1 MTEEAVSLGS
11 ITITRYTSADG
22 ETVAGVNVDD
32 DLDVHA
38 QLDLL
43 RMAEDTI
50 LRMDEE
56 DE

>member
-1 MTEEAVSLGS
+1 MTDEAMPLGS
-11 ITITRYTSADG
+11 ITISHYLDSTGDIITGVSVDG
-22 ETVAGVNVDD
+22 DIPIVT
-32 DLDVHA
+32 
-38 QLDLL
+38 QLGLL

>member
-1 MTEEAVSLGS
+1 MTDEAMPLGS
-11 ITITRYTSADG
+11 ITISHYLDNTGDIITGVSVDG
-22 ETVAGVNVDD
+22 DIPIVT
-32 DLDVHA
+32 
-38 QLDLL
+38 QLGLL

>member
-1 MTEEAVSLGS
+1 MTEEAMPLGT

-22 ETVAGVNVDD
+22 ETLAGVNVDD

-38 QLDLL
+38 QLGLL

-50 LRMDEE
+50 LRMEEE

>member
-1 MTEEAVSLGS
+1 MTDEAMPLGT

-22 ETVAGVNVDD
+22 ETLAGVNVDD

-38 QLDLL
+38 QLGLL